1 MTAQPG
7 SMAQTPSGLCAIAG
21 ALRDHP
27 LASALAN
34 EVMRVHHRYAV
45 EVVGAHRLCPF
56 MNDPATAF
64 GRFCVMLDR
73 AMDVEA
79 ALSEVAAAGTSV
91 VHLVY
96 PLIDVDVTTFE
107 RFGNRLHMEVAKT
120 LMRAPVHATFHPLME
135 GDATSATRLV
145 GMLRRAPDPF
155 VQFVPEGL
163 HEGGTTYLD
172 PQSFDPATYAQPRPT
187 PSQHNH
193 ERLSLADVAAILEC
207 QEDIRDDRDRSYARF
222 LDAMR

>member
-1 MTAQPG
+1 VI
-7 SMAQTPSGLCAIAG
+7 SIAG

-27 LASALAN
+27 LASDLAK
-34 EVMRVHHRYAV
+34 EVMRVHHRYAT

-56 MNDPATAF
+56 MNDPETAF

-73 AMDVEA
+73 TTDLDA
-79 ALSEVAAAGTSV
+79 ALSEVIAAGTSV

-96 PLIDVDVTTFE
+96 PLIDIDVTSFE
-107 RFGNRLHMEVAKT
+107 RFGNRLHMEVGKT

-135 GDATSATRLV
+135 GDASSATRLV
-145 GMLRRAPDPF
+145 GMLRRSPDPF

-172 PQSFDPATYAQPRPT
+172 PQSFDPQRFTQPRPT
-187 PSQHNH
+187 PAQHNH
-193 ERLSLADVAAILEC
+193 ERLAHADIAAIVER
-207 QEDIRDDRDRSYARF
+207 QQDIRADRDRSYARF
-222 LDAMR
+222 LDALR

>member
-1 MTAQPG
+1 MI
-7 SMAQTPSGLCAIAG
+7 SIAG

-27 LASALAN
+27 LAANLAN

-56 MNDPATAF
+56 MNDPETAF

-73 AMDVEA
+73 TTDLDA
-79 ALSEVAAAGTSV
+79 ALSEVTAAGTSV

-96 PLIDVDVTTFE
+96 PLLDIDVTSFE

-120 LMRAPVHATFHPLME
+120 LMRAPVHASFHPLME
-135 GDATSATRLV
+135 GDASTATRLV

-172 PQSFDPATYAQPRPT
+172 PQSFDPQRFAGPRPT
-187 PSQHNH
+187 PAQHNY
-193 ERLSLADVAAILEC
+193 ERLSAADIATIFER
-207 QEDIRDDRDRSYARF
+207 QQDIRADRDRSYARF